1 MENLVTM
8 DTAISLDWAGREA
21 RRILGGV
28 LEGGELSVEDAI
40 SLTEAS
46 GRDLQALTLVADEM
60 RRRQAGEV
68 VTYVVN
74 RNINFTNVCIKHCT
88 FCAFSRDHRE
98 EEGYFLPMDEVV
110 RRAIEAWEMGATEVC
125 MQAGLP
131 PKLDGSYYIDLC
143 RAIKAA
149 LPEMHLH
156 AFSPEEVLYG
166 STRSGLPIPEYLA
179 TLKRA
184 GLGTLPGTSAEI
196 LDQEIRDIIA
206 RGRITVAQWV
216 EVITSA
222 HAQGIRTTS
231 TIMYGHIEQPAHWIR
246 HMNLLRGIQ
255 KDTGG
260 FTEFVPL
267 SLIHQEAPMYRRG
280 LVPGVRPG
288 ATGLE
293 VIKMHALA
301 RLFLGPT
308 FRNIQCSWVKEG
320 PKLAQCLL
328 AAGAN
333 DMGGTLI
340 NESISTSAGAGYGQ
354 LVPPAELR
362 RLIRDAGRVPAQ
374 RNTEYEL
381 VRVYG
386 NPEDDEDSPLDHV
399 GDADARFGSYR
410 KLAASEQFR
419 FLHPLRIGGE

>member
-1 MENLVTM
+1 MT
-8 DTAISLDWAGREA
+8 DTAINLDWASPDV
-21 RRILGGV
+21 RRILGG
-28 LEGGELSVEDAI
+28 LLDGGELSVEEGLRLAGV
-40 SLTEAS
+40 S
-46 GRDLQALTLVADEM
+46 GRDFQALTLVADEM
-60 RRRQAGEV
+60 RRRQAGDV

-125 MQAGLP
+125 IQAGLP

-149 LPEMHLH
+149 VPEMHLH
-156 AFSPEEVLYG
+156 AFSPEEILYG
-166 STRSGLPIPEYLA
+166 STRSGMPIPEYLGA
-179 TLKRA
+179 LKRA

-196 LDQEIRDIIA
+196 LDQEIRDVIA
-206 RGRITVAQWV
+206 RGRITVEQWV

-231 TIMYGHIEQPAHWIR
+231 TIMYGHVERYDHWIR

-288 ATGLE
+288 ATGIE
-293 VIKMHALA
+293 VVKMHALA

-308 FRNIQCSWVKEG
+308 FRNVQSSWVKEG

-362 RLIRDAGRVPAQ
+362 RLIRDAGRIPAQ

-386 NPEDDEDSPLDHV
+386 AEEDADDSPLDHIE
-399 GDADARFGSYR
+399 DAEARFGSYR
-410 KLAASEQFR
+410 KLATSAQFR
-419 FLHPLRIGGE
+419 FLHPSRTSTPS